1 MTYQRLN
8 SNRKYSYHVAV
19 IALHHTALKILQ
31 VPSVVLMDKYDYIK
45 RINEMLYD
53 SNKF

>member
-8 SNRKYSYHVAV
+8 SNRKYLYVAV
-19 IALHHTALKILQ
+19 IALHHTALKILKG
-31 VPSVVLMDKYDYIK
+31 PSVVLMDKYDYIK